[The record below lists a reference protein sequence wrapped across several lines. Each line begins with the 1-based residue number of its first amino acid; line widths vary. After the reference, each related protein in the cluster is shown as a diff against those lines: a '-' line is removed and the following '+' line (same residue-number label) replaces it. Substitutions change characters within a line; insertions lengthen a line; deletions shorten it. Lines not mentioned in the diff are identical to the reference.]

1 MFKNFV
7 GLKIMITDFIK
18 KHKTA
23 FIRIFNLFYFTLL
36 IILGIV
42 CSALMLFGTIKHIV
56 LYLQISAFGF
66 CMRRMVLVPFNPS
79 IPPAIQKLS
88 RIVVFPVFFPVI
100 KAQREGELIPEPA

>member
-66 CMRRMVLVPFNPS
+66 CMLFSDTAIYQIINGTGKKRLLS
-79 IPPAIQKLS
+79 IVFILLAIATLTLA
-88 RIVVFPVFFPVI
+88 F
-100 KAQREGELIPEPA
+100 LM